1 MLSYSVECN
10 RYSHCSAIIG
20 DKARTSRDGEVDSD
34 EEEQAAYISSISKR
48 DLLKVMEDGA
58 KRILR
63 SGVKLRFPPTEM
75 ILASDAKTGTYK
87 KFDINQRVASIL
99 NDFQVPK
106 RGKTKHLFAFHE
118 ANNILH
124 LHGHLSYTATVRYK
138 RGTIQPCAK
147 GSNSFWE
154 TGYVG
159 GVDGVPYYSTRVNAR
174 RAVALRILVDY
185 YAYATEKLNR
195 VSEIHLWPKA
205 IMNGTIENFVVLSEN
220 CMYGTNPPWEDH
232 LFCIL
237 IRHHTRY
244 TLLIPRSR
252 DYRPWKEIEF
262 NVCNWS
268 RKRSIQIT
276 PKVVIPY

>member
-1 MLSYSVECN
+1 
-10 RYSHCSAIIG
+10 
-20 DKARTSRDGEVDSD
+20 
-34 EEEQAAYISSISKR
+34 
-48 DLLKVMEDGA
+48 MEDGA

-63 SGVKLRFPPTEM
+63 SGAKQRFPPTEM
-75 ILASDAKTGTYK
+75 ILASNAKNGTYK

-99 NDFQVPK
+99 NDFQAPK

-118 ANNILH
+118 TNNILH

-154 TGYVG
+154 PGYVG
-159 GVDGVPYYSTRVNAR
+159 VVNGVPYYSTRVNAR

-185 YAYATEKLNR
+185 YAYAKTELNL
-195 VSEIHLWPKA
+195 VSNTHLWPEA
-205 IMNGTIENFVVLSEN
+205 IMNGTSATIENFVVLSEN
-220 CMYGTNPPWEDH
+220 CMYGTNNQSEDH

-237 IRHHTRY
+237 VRHNTRY

-262 NVCNWS
+262 DACNWS
-268 RKRSIQIT
+268 RKRGRPSIT
-276 PKVVIPY
+276 PV